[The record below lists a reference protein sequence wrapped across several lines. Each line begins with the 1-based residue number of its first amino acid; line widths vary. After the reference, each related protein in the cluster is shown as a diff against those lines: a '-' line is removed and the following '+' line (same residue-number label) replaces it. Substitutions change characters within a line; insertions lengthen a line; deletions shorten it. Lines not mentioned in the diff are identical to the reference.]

1 MAGNIANN
9 FGSLPVVF
17 KEGQGCVLTDV
28 DGKKYID
35 FVSGI
40 GVNCLGHNHPKL
52 VKAIQEQAAK
62 QIHISN
68 YYNSDKGLAFS
79 ALLLEKTG
87 FSRVF
92 FGNSGAEA
100 NEAAIKLAR
109 KYGWLVSTGQ
119 IADVNG
125 CKRGAASGDSA
136 SGTGCAA
143 CGTNGT
149 PCSAASANP
158 TTPAKPR
165 NIIVTL
171 EKSFHGRTI
180 ATLSATGQDKFHPDC
195 FSPYPAGFRT
205 IKANDYDALAT
216 AFDDSVCA
224 FMLEC
229 VQGEGGVN
237 LIEPEWVVAAADA
250 ARKAGA
256 VVIADEVQ
264 TGMGR
269 TGTLLASE
277 QLGFKPDAVTLAK
290 GIAGGIP
297 MGACLYGG
305 ILSEV
310 FVAGDH
316 QSTFGGNPIA
326 CAAGLAVLSELTS
339 DGFLQAVAE
348 KGEYIRK
355 TVRSWNLPCV
365 KEVRGRGLMIG
376 IDVTL
381 SSADVQK
388 ACLAAAPQGLCIS
401 TAGPSTLRFLPP
413 LVITKDE
420 MDAGLAILKGTLQ
433 K

>member
-1 MAGNIANN
+1 MGFVDLREAHKKRIVRNFGGFMAGVIANN

-17 KEGQGCVLTDV
+17 EKGQGCVLTDV
-28 DGKKYID
+28 DGKSYID

-40 GVNCLGHNHPKL
+40 GVNCLGHNHPAL

-119 IADVNG
+119 IA
-125 CKRGAASGDSA
+125 A
-136 SGTGCAA
+136 
-143 CGTNGT
+143 TNGKT
-149 PCSAASANP
+149 YSAADKN
-158 TTPAKPR
+158 TR
-165 NIIVTL
+165 NVIVTL
-171 EKSFHGRTI
+171 EKSFHGRTV
-180 ATLSATGQDKFHPDC
+180 ATLSATGQDKFHPEC
-195 FSPYPAGFRT
+195 FAPYPAGFRT
-205 IKANDYDALAT
+205 IKANDYDALKN

-224 FMLEC
+224 LMLEC

-237 LIEPEWVVAAADA
+237 LIEPEWAVAAADA

-256 VVIADEVQ
+256 IVIADEVQ

-305 ILSEV
+305 ILENV

-326 CAAGLAVLSELTS
+326 CAAGLAVLNELTS
-339 DGFLQAVAE
+339 AGFLQKVAE

-355 TVRSWNLPCV
+355 TVRGWNLPCV

-376 IDVTL
+376 IDVTQV
-381 SSADVQK
+381 AGDVQK
-388 ACLAAAPQGLCIS
+388 KCLAAAPQGLCIS
-401 TAGPSTLRFLPP
+401 TAGPNTLRFLPP

-420 MDAGLAILKGTLQ
+420 MDAGLAVLKDVLS
-433 K
+433 